1 MPVPL
6 SEEDFCSI
14 YTYRRTHLSDT
25 RPGEFTAKNSLSQ
38 MQAYSRLAR
47 MWIRIGKIAIRLMYF
62 LKSVKDPEV
71 RMMLGGIME
80 GNIDSVCNQS
90 GGIVKKKTIMK
101 IINSANRGK
110 KHE

>member
-1 MPVPL
+1 
-6 SEEDFCSI
+6 
-14 YTYRRTHLSDT
+14 
-25 RPGEFTAKNSLSQ
+25 
-38 MQAYSRLAR
+38 MQDYSHLAR
-47 MWIRIGKIAIRLMYF
+47 MWIRIGKIAVRLMYF